1 MSSPIIL
8 AIDTAQEYC
17 SAAVVVEGRTAAER
31 SVRVGNKHAEILLD
45 MISEILAEAGLKK
58 SDVSCVAFGAGPGSF
73 TGLRVACG
81 AAQGIA
87 WGLGAKVA
95 PVSNLEALALEAAAE
110 SGAKEGDVVVVM
122 NDARMQQYY
131 AQNFRVEKVGV
142 SALDEPAVVDP
153 EEVDKF
159 INPAASILVGSAPYN
174 EPELWK
180 SAFSGRMIDR
190 RCTRASFVGLAA
202 WIRADRADGFIDPQD
217 ASPIYVRNKVA
228 QTIAERRAAKEQQ

>member
-17 SAAVVVEGRTAAER
+17 SAAVLIDGRTASER
-31 SVRVGNKHAEILLD
+31 SVRVGNKHAEVLLD
-45 MISEILAEAGLKK
+45 MISEILAEAGLQK

-95 PVSNLEALALEAAAE
+95 PVSNMEALALEAAAE
-110 SGAKEGDVVVVM
+110 VKAEEGDVVVVV

-131 AQNFRVEKVGV
+131 AQNFRVEKTGV
-142 SALDEPAVVDP
+142 APLDEPAVVNPD
-153 EEVDKF
+153 EVDEF
-159 INPAASILVGSAPYN
+159 IKPGAGVLIGSAPYN
-174 EPELWK
+174 EPQLWK
-180 SAFSGRMIDR
+180 SSFAGTMIDR
-190 RCTRASFVGLAA
+190 RCTRASYVGLAA
-202 WIRADRADGFIDPQD
+202 WLRADRPDGFIDPQD

-228 QTIAERRAAKEQQ
+228 QTIAERRAAKEQ

>member
-17 SAAVVVEGRTAAER
+17 SAAIVIDGRTAAER

-45 MISEILAEAGLKK
+45 MISEILAEAGLQK

-95 PVSNLEALALEAAAE
+95 PVSNLEALALEAAFE
-110 SGAKEGDVVVVM
+110 SGAEEGDVIVVM
-122 NDARMQQYY
+122 NDARMHQYY
-131 AQNFRVEKVGV
+131 AQNFRVEKDGV
-142 SALDEPAVVDP
+142 SALDAPAVIDP
-153 EEVDKF
+153 DEVDRF
-159 INPAASILVGSAPYN
+159 IRPKASILVGSGPYN
-174 EPELWK
+174 DPELWK
-180 SAFSGRMIDR
+180 SSFAGKMIDR
-190 RCTRASFVGLAA
+190 RCARAAFIGLAA
-202 WIRADRADGFIDPQD
+202 WIRADLPNGFIDPQD

-228 QTIAERRAAKEQQ
+228 QTIAERRAAKER